1 MKDKRHLLLFV
12 LLLTAVSCMSTRN
25 DTIIIDNIYKQYDY
39 MINEAT
45 KNNANPRT
53 VLPDGRTAWSKNKFD
68 WTMGFFPGSCWLLYE
83 MSGDSKW
90 MNAAKKQQELFVNM
104 TSHSNH
110 DLGFVFNCSYG
121 NAFRITGDS
130 TYLKVLL
137 KAGRTLMDRYNAK
150 VGCIKSWNTEYGWQA
165 KRGWEFPVIIDN
177 LMNLEMLFNL
187 TYLTNDSSYYHVAV
201 SHAETTMRNHFR
213 NDFSSYHVVD
223 YDAETGKVRS
233 KETAQGYSN
242 ESNWARGQAWGVY
255 GYTMCYRY
263 THRKD
268 FLKMAQNIA
277 ELIMKEETT
286 PSDKIPYWDNRD
298 PKIPYAYRDVSAA
311 AITAS
316 ALYELSEYS
325 KEKSRLYKEYADEIM
340 NSLKTKQYTA
350 HVGENNYF
358 ILKHSVGSI
367 PHNAEIDVPLNYADY
382 YYIEALKR
390 KDVTL
395 SKSEKQNV
403 SSDNKK
409 N

>member
-1 MKDKRHLLLFV
+1 MVK
-12 LLLTAVSCMSTRN
+12 AAS
-25 DTIIIDNIYKQYDY
+25 DN
-39 MINEAT
+39 NG
-45 KNNANPRT
+45 NPRT
-53 VLPDGRTAWSKNKFD
+53 VMPDGKTAWSKNTFD

-104 TSHSNH
+104 TSHSHH

-121 NAFRITGDS
+121 NAYRLTGDS

-137 KAGRTLMDRYNAK
+137 KAGKTLMNRYNRK

-165 KRGWEFPVIIDN
+165 KRGWAFPVIIDN
-177 LMNLEMLFNL
+177 IMNLELLFNL
-187 TYLTNDSSYYHVAV
+187 TCLTNDSNYYHIAV

-223 YDAETGKVRS
+223 YDPETGKVRS

-255 GYTMCYRY
+255 GFTMCYRY
-263 THRKD
+263 THKIE

-277 ELIMKEETT
+277 GLIINEKTT
-286 PSDKIPYWDNRD
+286 PNDKIPYWDNLD
-298 PKIPYAYRDVSAA
+298 PEIPNSLRDVSAA
-311 AITAS
+311 TITAS

-325 KEKSRLYKEYADEIM
+325 SEKSESYKNYADEIM
-340 NSLKTKQYTA
+340 NSLRTKQYTA

-367 PHNAEIDVPLNYADY
+367 PHNAEIDVPVNYADY

-390 KDVTL
+390 KYYNTFR
-395 SKSEKQNV
+395 K
-403 SSDNKK
+403 
-409 N
+409 